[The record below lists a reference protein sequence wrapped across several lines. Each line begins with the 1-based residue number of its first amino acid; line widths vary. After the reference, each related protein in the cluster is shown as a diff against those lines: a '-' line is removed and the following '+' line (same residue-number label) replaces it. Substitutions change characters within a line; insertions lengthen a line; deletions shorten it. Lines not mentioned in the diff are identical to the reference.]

1 MTNDAGRNYPRWA
14 TPNRPGK
21 TAPANRPGPH
31 RPPAEHA
38 DRPTGQPRLARWPGG
53 EWAAVA
59 STVARAVVVV
69 VELVIKHD

>member
-21 TAPANRPGPH
+21 TAPANRPSPH

-38 DRPTGQPRLARWPGG
+38 DRPTGRPRLARWPGG